1 MWQGVESSSRPRC
14 LSPKKSRAKP
24 FTTCGR
30 NEEISWQRE
39 ENKSQIGQNG
49 CRERV
54 CVCIYTYISI
64 HTHTD
69 NTVKGS
75 CLQGV
80 TFWLEIIPGSQLAFV
95 KFMVPLFSLKTK
107 TCTGGF
113 MSLNNEMQR
122 LLKTW
127 SSDCLGSLERR
138 HGAQEFVFFMKTHEG
153 ILVVR

>member
-14 LSPKKSRAKP
+14 LSPRKSRAKL
-24 FTTCGR
+24 FTTCER
-30 NEEISWQRE
+30 NEKISWQRE

-64 HTHTD
+64 YIYTHTQTD

-80 TFWLEIIPGSQLAFV
+80 TFWLEIIAGSQLAFV

-107 TCTGGF
+107 TKTCTGD
-113 MSLNNEMQR
+113 EMQR
-122 LLKTW
+122 LLKT